1 MVKYI
6 NKIIFFLNKIKNT
19 LIEIKIKQRLKKNK
33 SKNPEKQDLEI
44 YWSENFRAELN
55 DWGKKNVWPEIKCF
69 TQFLKG
75 DVVDMCCGTGSTI
88 NYLNKNKNLN
98 LFGFDISDYLI
109 DGSKKF
115 DINHQNLRVAD
126 ATNTG
131 YMKNQFDYSYSIGS
145 LEHFTEEGI
154 RKFLNETSR
163 ITKKISMH
171 QIPVA
176 KNNEFEG
183 WLVLD
188 QSYFNMSEDW
198 WLEKFR
204 KNYARVE
211 VCDSLWED
219 PISFGKW
226 FILYK

>member
-6 NKIIFFLNKIKNT
+6 DKVINLLNKIKEI
-19 LIEIKIKQRLKKNK
+19 LIRIRIKQRLKKNK
-33 SKNPEKQDLEI
+33 NKKPQKQDLEV
-44 YWSENFRAELN
+44 YWNENFRSELN
-55 DWGKKNVWPEIKCF
+55 DWGKKDVWPEIKCF
-69 TQFLKG
+69 TEFLEG
-75 DVVDMCCGTGSTI
+75 DIVDMCCGTGSTI
-88 NYLNKNKNLN
+88 NYLFSNKNLN
-98 LFGFDISDYLI
+98 LFGFDISDFLI
-109 DGSKKF
+109 EGSKIYN
-115 DINHQNLRVAD
+115 INHQNLKVAD

-131 YMKNQFDYSYSIGS
+131 YENDRFDYSYSIGS

-154 RKFLNETSR
+154 EKFINETSR

-176 KNNEFEG
+176 KNKEFEG

-188 QSYFNMSEDW
+188 QSYFNMSENW
-198 WLEKFR
+198 WLEKF
-204 KNYARVE
+204 KKKYSKV
-211 VCDSLWED
+211 VVIDSLWSD

>member
-6 NKIIFFLNKIKNT
+6 DKLVTLLNKIKKI
-19 LIEIKIKQRLKKNK
+19 LIKIKIKQRLKKNK
-33 SKNPEKQDLEI
+33 NKNPQKQDLEV
-44 YWSENFRAELN
+44 YWSEDFRSELN
-55 DWGKKNVWPEIKCF
+55 NWGKNDVWPEIKCF
-69 TQFLKG
+69 THFLKG
-75 DVVDMCCGTGSTI
+75 DILDMCCGTGSTI
-88 NYLNKNKNLN
+88 NYLYPNKNLN

-109 DGSKKF
+109 EGSKMF
-115 DINHQNLRVAD
+115 DINHKNLKVAD

-131 YMKNQFDYSYSIGS
+131 YEKDQFDYSYSIGS

-154 RKFLNETSR
+154 EQFINETSK

-176 KNNEFEG
+176 KDKEFEG

-188 QSYFNMSEDW
+188 QSYFNMSENW
-198 WLEKFR
+198 WLEKF
-204 KNYARVE
+204 KKKYSKVE
-211 VCDSLWED
+211 IIDSLWSD

>member
-6 NKIIFFLNKIKNT
+6 DKIVSLLNKIKKI
-19 LIEIKIKQRLKKNK
+19 LIRIKIKQRLNNNKNK
-33 SKNPEKQDLEI
+33 DPQKQDLEV
-44 YWSENFRAELN
+44 YWSENFRSELN
-55 DWGKKNVWPEIKCF
+55 NWGKNDVWPEIKCF

-75 DVVDMCCGTGSTI
+75 DIVDMCCGTGSTI
-88 NYLNKNKNLN
+88 NYLYPNKSLN
-98 LFGFDISDYLI
+98 LFGFDISDFLI
-109 DGSKKF
+109 EGSKMF
-115 DINHQNLRVAD
+115 DINHQNIKVAD

-131 YMKNQFDYSYSIGS
+131 YEKDQFDYSYSIGS

-154 RKFLNETSR
+154 EQFINETSK

-176 KNNEFEG
+176 KDKEFEG
-183 WLVLD
+183 WLMLD
-188 QSYFNMSEDW
+188 QSYFNMSEAW
-198 WLEKFR
+198 WLKKF
-204 KNYARVE
+204 KKKYSKVE
-211 VCDSLWED
+211 VIDSLWSD